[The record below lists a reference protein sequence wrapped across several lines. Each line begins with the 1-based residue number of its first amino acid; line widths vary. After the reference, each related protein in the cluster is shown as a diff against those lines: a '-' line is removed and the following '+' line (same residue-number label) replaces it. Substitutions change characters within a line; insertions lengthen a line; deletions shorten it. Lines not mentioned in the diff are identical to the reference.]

1 MTDASPPS
9 AEAGDISVRV
19 VLMWCVG
26 LYALFMLA
34 ALALPH
40 EALWQGGARHPVTG
54 EPNWELG
61 LAETSQNIF
70 LAIALVMAGVMCA
83 RAPGLLLKLW
93 LGLVFLGVLYLLG
106 EETSWGQHYF
116 RWGVGGWF
124 AEHNDQ
130 AETNLH
136 NTSAL
141 FDQLPRN
148 LLYVGMVVGAIVH
161 PLLKRVRHGR
171 GLIDHPWWWAPT
183 LASLPPV
190 LFAFLSGAP
199 KALDKALSGFG
210 AGAWAEG
217 FRLETFIG
225 RASEM
230 EECFMYLFFVIYLLS
245 LRARLKFRSTKHG

>member
-1 MTDASPPS
+1 MSKTSTTAAD
-9 AEAGDISVRV
+9 AGDISARA
-19 VLMWCVG
+19 VLLWCVL
-26 LYALFMLA
+26 LYALFMAA

-40 EALWQGGARHPVTG
+40 EALWQGGAKHPVTG

-83 RAPGLLLKLW
+83 RAKGLLLKLW

-116 RWGVGGWF
+116 RWGVDGWF
-124 AEHNDQ
+124 AANNDQ

-136 NTSAL
+136 NTNAL

-148 LLYVGMVVGAIVH
+148 LLYIGMVVGGIVH
-161 PLLKRVRHGR
+161 PLLKLFRRGR
-171 GLIDHPWWWAPT
+171 GLIDNPWWWAPT
-183 LASLPPV
+183 IACLPPV
-190 LFAFLSGAP
+190 VFAFIAGAP
-199 KALDKALSGFG
+199 KALDKLLTNVGVE
-210 AGAWAEG
+210 AWAGG

-230 EECFMYLFFVIYLLS
+230 EECFMYLFFIVYLLS
-245 LRARLKFRSTKHG
+245 LGARLKARKL